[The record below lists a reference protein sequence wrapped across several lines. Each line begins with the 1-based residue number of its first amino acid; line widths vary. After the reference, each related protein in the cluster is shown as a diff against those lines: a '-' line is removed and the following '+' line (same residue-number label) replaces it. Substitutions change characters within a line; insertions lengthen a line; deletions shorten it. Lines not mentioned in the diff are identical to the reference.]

1 MIPLRNKRQQL
12 SSLSDEE
19 LVSRYTTSQERSFL
33 GELYSRYSSLVYG
46 VCLKYLN
53 DRNEAQ
59 DAMMDIFADL
69 VNKLPKQEDIRSFR
83 QWLYQVAKHE
93 CFSRLRDTKKMPIGS
108 LDEENFENN
117 PDHFMENEG
126 FLRLINEQDRENTE
140 QIVMDAI
147 ARLKPEQSACVT
159 AFYLE
164 ELSYKEI
171 AHKLDYPLLKVKS
184 YIQNGKRNLK
194 AILMDTQIR
203 T

>member
-1 MIPLRNKRQQL
+1 MIPLRNTRQQL

-19 LVSRYTTSQERSFL
+19 LVSRYATSQERNLL

-53 DRNEAQ
+53 SKSEAQ

-69 VNKLPKQEDIRSFR
+69 VGKLPRQEGIRSFR
-83 QWLYQVAKHE
+83 QWLYQVTKHE
-93 CFSRLRDTKKMPIGS
+93 CFSRLRDTKKMPIDS
-108 LDEENFENN
+108 LDKEKFENN
-117 PDHFMENEG
+117 PDHFMENDG
-126 FLRLINEQDRENTE
+126 FLRLIDEQDRGNTE

-147 ARLKPEQSACVT
+147 AQLKPEQSACVT

-164 ELSYKEI
+164 ELSYKQV
-171 AHKLDYPLLKVKS
+171 ADKLNYPLLKVKS